1 MTNTLFTLHDDTV
14 DDILAVLRNEDSIP
28 DQERRDVL
36 ANTLEAQR

>member
-28 DQERRDVL
+28 DQERPDVL